1 MDTRKSKRDKISKIT
16 NCESIDVLMSNE
28 QLDYEG
34 TARVNYHAYKS
45 RASNLIVLVYV
56 Y

>member
-16 NCESIDVLMSNE
+16 NCESIAVIMSNE

-34 TARVNYHAYKS
+34 TARVSYHVYKS
-45 RASNLIVLVYV
+45 RASKLIILVYV